1 MAMATKPQT
10 NRSQQ
15 QAADDKLA
23 AGLTKHQATL
33 SSFVIGGKTV
43 QVSEVLTALQSRKNT
58 DAAATSAGAAWHAAV
73 AADRDQRAASQQLVA
88 GIKQSLHAMFGSSID
103 TLADFGL
110 TPRKVP
116 VVSPEVKVAAAA
128 KAKATRAARHTQG
141 PKQKA
146 ATKGVLDGVT
156 LTVTAQ
162 PAPSASPAVPATPP
176 AVAAGSV
183 AATPAVSSR

>member
-1 MAMATKPQT
+1 MGTKHQT

-15 QAADDKLA
+15 QGADDKLA
-23 AGLTKHQATL
+23 AGLTKHQTTL

-58 DAAATSAGAAWHAAV
+58 GAAATSAGTAWHAAV
-73 AADRDQRAASQQLVA
+73 AVDRNQQAASEQLVA
-88 GIKQSLHAMFGSSID
+88 GVRQSLHAMFAGSID

-146 ATKGVLDGVT
+146 ATKGALAGVA

-162 PAPSASPAVPATPP
+162 PEPSASPAVPATPP
-176 AVAAGSV
+176 APAAGSV

>member
-1 MAMATKPQT
+1 MATKPRS
-10 NRSQQ
+10 NLSQQ
-15 QAADDKLA
+15 QAADDKLT

-33 SSFVIGGKTV
+33 SSFVLGGKTV
-43 QVSEVLTALQSRKNT
+43 QVSEVLTTLQSRRNT
-58 DAAATSAGAAWHAAV
+58 GATAITARAAWHAAV
-73 AADRDQRAASQQLVA
+73 AADRTQRTQSNPLVA
-88 GIKQSLHAMFGSSID
+88 NVKQSLHAMFAGSID

-162 PAPSASPAVPATPP
+162 PEPSASPAVPATPP
-176 AVAAGSV
+176 SPAAGSV
-183 AATPAVSSR
+183 AATPVISSR